1 MASSMSSASSSSVPR
16 KGWTHDV
23 FLSFRE
29 LAKIMECHNRLG
41 QMVLPVFYHV
51 DPSDVRAQKNDFG
64 TAFRQHEEKFREE
77 MDEVKEWRKA
87 LTAAANLSGHHISET
102 VKEGESAF
110 TNKIVEAILHN
121 TQPRETGS
129 S

>member
-1 MASSMSSASSSSVPR
+1 MLRGGKVISEELTKAIQESRCAVVVFSKNYANSSWCL
-16 KGWTHDV
+16 K
-23 FLSFRE
+23 E

-87 LTAAANLSGHHISET
+87 LTTAANLSGHHISET
-102 VKEGESAF
+102 VKELG
-110 TNKIVEAILHN
+110 
-121 TQPRETGS
+121 
-129 S
+129 